1 MKKLIA
7 VTIIAG
13 AIGASGYVATAAG
26 TTKANAPLGVTFT
39 PTAIAYSYAN
49 DLGPMTVTTGA
60 HAIYNLQNINLGWP
74 VYNQLTWENDA
85 SEIPAHSTVTV
96 NPPSGAFYING
107 YAPLALPLRY
117 SNKPS
122 GGKEYETIAMGS
134 FTIGPYGCN
143 PPTQPGC

>member
-7 VTIIAG
+7 VTIIAV
-13 AIGASGYVATAAG
+13 AIGVSGYVATAA
-26 TTKANAPLGVTFT
+26 TAANAPLGVTFT
-39 PTAIAYSYAN
+39 PTGTAFSYGN
-49 DLGPMTVTTGA
+49 YLGPMTVTTKT

-74 VYNQLTWENDA
+74 VYNQLTWQNDA
-85 SEIPAHSTVTV
+85 SVIPADSTVTV
-96 NPPSGAFYING
+96 NPPNGAFYING

-122 GGKEYETIAMGS
+122 GGKEYETIAIGS
-134 FTIGPYGCN
+134 FTIGPYGCD